1 MELELEIKI
10 DAEVGD
16 GDGDPGLRGPTAAA
30 PGLQGAR
37 ASRMG
42 SFFLKLK
49 LRQTSQN
56 GGGAANLFTSPE
68 FWLVLL
74 NCYRQP

>member
-30 PGLQGAR
+30 TGLQGAR

-42 SFFLKLK
+42 SFFLKTK
-49 LRQTSQN
+49 TQ
-56 GGGAANLFTSPE
+56 AN
-68 FWLVLL
+68 
-74 NCYRQP
+74 